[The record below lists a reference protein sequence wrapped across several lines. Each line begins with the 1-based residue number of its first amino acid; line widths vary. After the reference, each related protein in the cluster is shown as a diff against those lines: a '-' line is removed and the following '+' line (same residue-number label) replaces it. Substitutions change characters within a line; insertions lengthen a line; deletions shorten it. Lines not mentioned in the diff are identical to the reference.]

1 MDSKKGEWMKNK
13 KIRRLIIVL
22 FITVVALTAIWL
34 WQSLNHTTSPKGL
47 VLYGNV
53 DIRQVD
59 LAFHANERILQVLV
73 EEGDRVEK
81 GKLLATLET
90 NRLLH
95 EVARAEAQ
103 VRAQGEI
110 VARLEAG
117 SRPEEIRKARA
128 DMKVA
133 EAEAKNAGTNYQRM
147 RSLAEEKSVTIKQRD
162 DAEAAAASATARL
175 QAAREVLELALKGP
189 RKEDIAA
196 AKASLKVYQEELAV
210 SQQRLEYASLY
221 APSDGVIQN
230 RIMEPGDMASPLKPV
245 FTLAL
250 TNPVWVRAYVSGPD
264 LGKVK
269 LGMTAEV
276 HTDSFPGKTYK
287 GWIGF
292 LSPTAEFTPKT
303 VETTELR
310 TKLVYQIRI
319 FVCNPQ
325 NELRLGMPATVT
337 IPLNQ
342 VSEEV
347 PPEKDRCKNP

>member
-1 MDSKKGEWMKNK
+1 MKDK
-13 KIRRLIIVL
+13 KIRLLILVL
-22 FITVVALTAIWL
+22 FVAGIVTAILWL
-34 WQSLNHTTSPKGL
+34 WQSLSHRTPDKSL
-47 VLYGNV
+47 VFYGNV

-59 LAFHANERILQVLV
+59 LAFNANERILQVLA
-73 EEGDRVEK
+73 EEGDGVEK

-90 NRLLH
+90 DRLLH

-103 VRAQGEI
+103 VRSQRE
-110 VARLEAG
+110 VVSRLEAG

-128 DMKVA
+128 DVKAA
-133 EAEAKNAGTNYQRM
+133 EAEAKNAATNHQRM
-147 RSLAEEKSVTIKQRD
+147 RSLAEEGSVTIKQRD
-162 DAEAAAASATARL
+162 DAEAVAEFTTARV

-196 AKASLKVYQEELAV
+196 ARASLKAYEEELAV
-210 SQQRLEYASLY
+210 SRQRLEYTSLY
-221 APSDGVIQN
+221 APSEGVIQN

-250 TNPVWVRAYVSGPD
+250 TDPVWVRAYISGPD

-276 HTDSFPGKTYK
+276 STDSFPGKTYK
-287 GWIGF
+287 GWVGF
-292 LSPTAEFTPKT
+292 ISPTAEFTPKA

-319 FVCNPQ
+319 YVCNPQ
-325 NELRLGMPATVT
+325 NELRLGMPVTVT
-337 IPLNQ
+337 VPPGQTAGEN
-342 VSEEV
+342 VSEQ
-347 PPEKDRCKNP
+347 DRCKTP

>member
-1 MDSKKGEWMKNK
+1 MKNK
-13 KIRRLIIVL
+13 EIRRLIIVL
-22 FITVVALTAIWL
+22 FITVVAAAAIWL
-34 WQSLNHTTSPKGL
+34 WKSLDHTTSQKDL

-59 LAFHANERILQVLV
+59 LAFNANERILQVLT

-95 EVARAEAQ
+95 EVARA
-103 VRAQGEI
+103 RAQAHSQREI
-110 VARLEAG
+110 VARMEAG

-128 DMKVA
+128 DMKAA
-133 EAEAKNAGTNYQRM
+133 EAEAKNAETNYQRM
-147 RSLAEEKSVTIKQRD
+147 RSLAEEGSVTIKRRD
-162 DAEAAAASATARL
+162 DAEATAASATARV

-189 RKEDIAA
+189 RTEDIAA
-196 AKASLKVYQEELAV
+196 AKASLKAYEEELAV

-269 LGMTAEV
+269 LGMTVKV

-292 LSPTAEFTPKT
+292 LSPTAEFTPKS

-319 FVCNPQ
+319 YVCNPQ

-337 IPLNQ
+337 IPLDQ
-342 VSEEV
+342 IPGEA
-347 PPEKDRCKNP
+347 PPEQDRCKNP

>member
-1 MDSKKGEWMKNK
+1 MKDK
-13 KIRRLIIVL
+13 KIRRFIIGL
-22 FITVVALTAIWL
+22 FIAVVAITGIWL
-34 WQSLNHTTSPKGL
+34 WQSLNHRTSDKDI

-59 LAFHANERILQVLV
+59 LAFNANERILQVLA

-95 EVARAEAQ
+95 EVARARAQ
-103 VRAQGEI
+103 VSSQREI

-128 DMKVA
+128 DMKAA
-133 EAEAKNAGTNYQRM
+133 EAEAKNAETNYQRM
-147 RSLAEEKSVTIKQRD
+147 RSLAEERSVTIKQRD
-162 DAEAAAASATARL
+162 DAEAAAAFATARA

-189 RKEDIAA
+189 RKEDIAS
-196 AKASLKVYQEELAV
+196 AKASLKAYEEELAV
-210 SQQRLEYASLY
+210 SEQRLEYASLY

-250 TNPVWVRAYVSGPD
+250 TDPVWVRAYVSGPD

-269 LGMTAEV
+269 LGMTADV
-276 HTDSFPGKTYK
+276 RTDSFQGKTYK

-292 LSPTAEFTPKT
+292 LSPTAEFTPKS

-337 IPLNQ
+337 IPLDQ
-342 VSEEV
+342 LPGEAS
-347 PPEKDRCKNP
+347 PEQNRCKNP

>member
-1 MDSKKGEWMKNK
+1 MKDK

-22 FITVVALTAIWL
+22 FMIVAAIAGIWL
-34 WQSLNHTTSPKGL
+34 WQSLNHRTSDKGL

-59 LAFHANERILQVLV
+59 LAFNANERILQVLA

-95 EVARAEAQ
+95 EVARAKAQ
-103 VRAQGEI
+103 ARSQREI
-110 VARLEAG
+110 VARLKAG

-128 DMKVA
+128 DMKAA
-133 EAEAKNAGTNYQRM
+133 EAEAKNAETNYQRM
-147 RSLAEEKSVTIKQRD
+147 RSLAEEGSVTIKRRD
-162 DAEAAAASATARL
+162 DAEAAAASATARV
-175 QAAREVLELALKGP
+175 QASREVLELALKGP
-189 RKEDIAA
+189 RTEDIAA
-196 AKASLKVYQEELAV
+196 AKASLKAYEEELAV

-245 FTLAL
+245 FTIAL
-250 TNPVWVRAYVSGPD
+250 TDPVWVRAYVTGPD

-269 LGMTAEV
+269 LGMTAGV
-276 HTDSFPGKTYK
+276 RTDSFPGKTYK

-292 LSPTAEFTPKT
+292 LSPTAEFTPKS

-337 IPLNQ
+337 IPLDQ
-342 VSEEV
+342 IPGEAA
-347 PPEKDRCKNP
+347 PEQDRCKNP